1 VIDVFPVIELVEIPT
16 PDSSLTIEPM
26 ARRGTTQRV
35 AVTLP
40 EESAPEHWLRT
51 IRFSGFTL
59 LMLGLL
65 ILAVIVL
72 APNLRI
78 FVEQRQQIAQLQAAV
93 DESSASVDALADNV
107 ARWND
112 PAYIISKARD
122 RLYYVFPGEISY
134 LVVGDVDQ
142 PTTAD
147 GVPISDEIQTTQVD
161 WTRTLLSS
169 IYTAGLTDAPPAEL
183 VAPVIDGAQ

>member
-1 VIDVFPVIELVEIPT
+1 
-16 PDSSLTIEPM
+16 M
-26 ARRGTTQRV
+26 ARRVRAKKV

-51 IRFSGFTL
+51 IRFSGFTV

-78 FVEQRQQIAQLQAAV
+78 LIEQQQTIAQLQTEV
-93 DESSASVDALADNV
+93 DEAQESVDDLTENA

-112 PAYIISKARD
+112 RAYIESQARD
-122 RLYYVFPGEISY
+122 RLYYVYPGEVSY
-134 LVVGDVDQ
+134 LVTGDAADV
-142 PTTAD
+142 TTND
-147 GVPISDEIQTTQVD
+147 GVPVSTSIQTTKID
-161 WTRTLLSS
+161 WVTTLVSS
-169 IYTAGLTDAPPAEL
+169 IYTAGLTEDAPDKL
-183 VAPVIDGAQ
+183 TAPVIEGPTQ